1 MNKELLKRAGLIAG
15 IVLVFLALSYAFV
28 PEVLTGKVLNQSD
41 ISMWSGMA
49 QESAAWNAEHPDD
62 KTAWTESMFGGMPN
76 ITIVEHNDGD
86 WTHGLYRLLLTGK
99 RPATYF
105 FISMLGA
112 FLLLLAFGVH
122 PLLAAGAAIA
132 VTFCSYNM
140 QILQVGH
147 NTKMQAIAFFPWV
160 LAALVFTYRSALRR
174 KKWLPFTLLGSAL
187 FGLAL
192 SMQVKANHPQ
202 ISYYLATVIVIY
214 VIVLIV
220 GILKDKENRG
230 EGLKR
235 FFISSLMRGEAS
247 NFFPP
252 ANFSSYMRLYV
263 HSLSVLNPV
272 KVRKTLSMSSIRRA
286 LR

>member
-122 PLLAAGAAIA
+122 PLHAAGAAIA

-147 NTKMQAIAFFPWV
+147 NTKMLAIAFFPWV

-174 KKWLPFTLLGSAL
+174 KHAGQGQPSADILLPGHRHSDLCDRAHSR
-187 FGLAL
+187 
-192 SMQVKANHPQ
+192 HPQ
-202 ISYYLATVIVIY
+202 
-214 VIVLIV
+214 
-220 GILKDKENRG
+220 GQG
-230 EGLKR
+230 EQG
-235 FFISSLMRGEAS
+235 
-247 NFFPP
+247 
-252 ANFSSYMRLYV
+252 
-263 HSLSVLNPV
+263 
-272 KVRKTLSMSSIRRA
+272 
-286 LR
+286 